1 MIRIA
6 VAKDIAASPEVV
18 FRAVSD
24 FENLPNTN
32 AEVIRIEFLGEQRE
46 GLGTRFRDVRM
57 QGKKEMP
64 TDLEVTEF
72 EDNVRMRC
80 VADTHGTIWDTLF
93 EVTPTAK
100 GAELRLTMDATP
112 QKLLAKVMVPIMQGL
127 FKKGMVGHLDSVA
140 AYCESV

>member
-1 MIRIA
+1 MTRIV

-32 AEVIRIEFLGEQRE
+32 ADVIRIEFLGEQRE

-72 EDNVRMRC
+72 EDNRRMRC

-93 EVTPTAK
+93 EVTPTGK

-112 QKLLAKVMVPIMQGL
+112 HKLLPKLMVPILKGL
-127 FKKGMVGHLDSVA
+127 FKKGMVSHLESVA
-140 AYCESV
+140 TYCEAL